1 MASGNPRRVA
11 LEVLAKTEAGQYANL
26 ALDAA
31 LKRTVLSPADRSLA
45 TALVYGVLERQ
56 GWLDYAI
63 PVFAHRPPE
72 QITPDARALLRLG
85 LYQLCFLE
93 RVPDHA
99 AVNETVTL
107 AGRRLAGFVNAV
119 LREAIRQGKRL
130 PLPPKEP
137 LTGWIAVRYSV
148 HPRAGGAAV
157 CGSGRC
163 ENGIASRG
171 AGNAPPL
178 TLRVNTLRTTREKLL
193 DVLKERGFDAV
204 RPREAHR
211 GFCFPPAHR
220 SGSCRGLMRGCFSY
234 RMRHPSWQ
242 WRRWRQSR
250 ECACWTSVPV
260 RDRSPSASRW
270 RWKTAARC

>member
-148 HPRAGGAAV
+148 HPALAERLCADLGDAKTVSLLAAL
-157 CGSGRC
+157 
-163 ENGIASRG
+163 E
-171 AGNAPPL
+171 
-178 TLRVNTLRTTREKLL
+178 T
-193 DVLKERGFDAV
+193 
-204 RPREAHR
+204 PRR
-211 GFCFPPAHR
+211 
-220 SGSCRGLMRGCFSY
+220 
-234 RMRHPSWQ
+234 
-242 WRRWRQSR
+242 
-250 ECACWTSVPV
+250 
-260 RDRSPSASRW
+260 
-270 RWKTAARC
+270 